1 MSNPEKKITRFQLFI
16 MTLQSQIGI
25 GVISL
30 PYYLFNAAGNDAW
43 ISVIVAGIFV
53 QINIVLIWLLYRRFP
68 NQSIF
73 EVLEITVGKYA
84 AYCLKTAYSMYFFTI
99 ATLIVLLFVR
109 LVNIWILPRTPMWL
123 VTLIM
128 IAVCVY
134 GVIDH
139 LRVMARFFF
148 LASMMLF
155 VLLFLIVTVAKDINF
170 LAVLPIGNSGIPA
183 ILGGAHHAVISFLGY
198 EVLLVILSKSLGGH
212 AGKIKAALLANGIV
226 TLFYTLLTF
235 VSLAYLGPAVMRFVP
250 EPVLYIMKY
259 RTFHIIERT
268 DLLFFSI
275 WIVCVGT
282 SFMTFLYLTANALTS
297 LLPQIRRPTF
307 VYVIASLLF
316 MLSFFFPTDENKVA
330 LFNKI
335 ATYLSYLFTI
345 VLPGILLFIAMAR
358 GKSGDDPV

>member
-1 MSNPEKKITRFQLFI
+1 MSSPEKKISLFQLFI

-43 ISVIVAGIFV
+43 ISVIVAGFFV
-53 QINIVLIWLLYRRFP
+53 QINIWLIWLLYRRFP
-68 NQSIF
+68 GQSFF
-73 EVLEITVGKYA
+73 EMLRITVGKYG
-84 AYCLKTAYSMYFFTI
+84 AYGLKIAYSIYFFTI

-134 GVIDH
+134 GVVDH

-148 LASMMLF
+148 LASTMLI
-155 VLLFLIVTVAKDINF
+155 VLLFLIITVAKDINY
-170 LAVLPIGNSGIPA
+170 LSILPIGNSGMLA
-183 ILGGAHHAVISFLGY
+183 ILGGVHHAIISFLGY
-198 EVLLVILSKSLGGH
+198 EVLLVILPHSLGGH

-226 TLFYTLLTF
+226 TVFYTLLTF
-235 VSLAYLGPAVMRFVP
+235 VCLAYLGPAVMRFVS
-250 EPVLYIMKY
+250 EPVLYVMKY
-259 RTFHIIERT
+259 RTFHMIERT

-282 SFMTFLYLTANALTS
+282 SFMTYLYLTASALNS
-297 LLPQIRRPTF
+297 LLSQVSRSTF
-307 VYVIASLLF
+307 VYVIAALLF
-316 MLSFFFPTDENKVA
+316 MLSFFFPTDEHKVA

-335 ATYLSYLFTI
+335 ATYMSYLFI
-345 VLPGILLFIAMAR
+345 LVLPGVLLMIAMVR
-358 GKSGDDPV
+358 GRSGDDPV